1 MKDTIICF
9 RITRELRDVLQKLS
23 QTERRSL
30 SSTIENIL
38 YSYFEERKPRES
50 GAEKRRHLRK
60 KVEVPVL
67 IRDKNGFVY
76 PGGTV
81 DISLGGISLSVN
93 GDLKCGVGEDY
104 GLSLVFALSEGE
116 KPVTLGCVPRHVSG
130 TGRVRIGAYFRDDV
144 GVDYDLLCSHL
155 MN

>member
-9 RITRELRDVLQKLS
+9 RITRDLRDVLQKLS

-38 YSYFEERKPRES
+38 YSYFEERKPRDQ

-93 GDLKCGVGEDY
+93 GDLKCGVGED
-104 GLSLVFALSEGE
+104 
-116 KPVTLGCVPRHVSG
+116 
-130 TGRVRIGAYFRDDV
+130 
-144 GVDYDLLCSHL
+144 
-155 MN
+155 